1 MFIEKKDAKKIS
13 NVIARTVSTGMST
26 EGVIAIVI
34 VPVDDFIHIKYF
46 DEVAND
52 E

>member
-13 NVIARTVSTGMST
+13 NVIARTVSTGMSS
-26 EGVIAIVI
+26 EGVIAIA
-34 VPVDDFIHIKYF
+34 PVDDFIHIKYF
-46 DEVAND
+46 EEVVND

>member
-1 MFIEKKDAKKIS
+1 
-13 NVIARTVSTGMST
+13 MSS
-26 EGVIAIVI
+26 EGVIAI

-46 DEVAND
+46 EEVAND